1 MKPLTNE
8 TLIEEKIRALV
19 KELFYL
25 AHVDYDENMAEANM
39 TPPDEEGVRIIKGF
53 LDSAIQAKERE
64 IQEKIIGEIEKRFKM
79 FEQSKTGWMITGIN
93 IRLEDWKEFKSKLS
107 NLSEK

>member
-1 MKPLTNE
+1 MTTNE
-8 TLIEEKIRALV
+8 TLIEELIEKHISLESYEAVDGRMITMKEAKDDIMVVNVRELKKDLVSAL
-19 KELFYL
+19 
-25 AHVDYDENMAEANM
+25 
-39 TPPDEEGVRIIKGF
+39 
-53 LDSAIQAKERE
+53 QAKERE

>member
-1 MKPLTNE
+1 MTTNE
-8 TLIEEKIRALV
+8 TLIEELIEKHISLESYEAVDGRMITM
-19 KELFYL
+19 KEAKDDIMVVNVHGLKKDL
-25 AHVDYDENMAEANM
+25 
-39 TPPDEEGVRIIKGF
+39 
-53 LDSAIQAKERE
+53 LSAIQAKERE

>member
-8 TLIEEKIRALV
+8 TLIEELIEKHISLESYEAVDGRMITM
-19 KELFYL
+19 KEAKDDIMVVNVHGLKKDL
-25 AHVDYDENMAEANM
+25 
-39 TPPDEEGVRIIKGF
+39 
-53 LDSAIQAKERE
+53 LSAIQAKERE

>member
-8 TLIEEKIRALV
+8 TAIERFEKEFRCKSIACPKPCPSL
-19 KELFYL
+19 KS
-25 AHVDYDENMAEANM
+25 DEME
-39 TPPDEEGVRIIKGF
+39 PIKKF
-53 LDSAIQAKERE
+53 LKSAIQAKERE

>member
-8 TLIEEKIRALV
+8 TVIEELIEKHISLESYEAVDGRMITM
-19 KELFYL
+19 KEAKDDIMVVNVHGLKKDL
-25 AHVDYDENMAEANM
+25 
-39 TPPDEEGVRIIKGF
+39 
-53 LDSAIQAKERE
+53 LSAIQAKERE